1 MYFLTTSSAQA
12 ARSTQLDNLQRFS
25 QIVID
30 AAEKFIQL
38 GNSLSEAILDDGS
51 QSSAMGFN
59 PLSSFENSSHL
70 WLELSKHHLPSFITN
85 YIHIASQAHEEMVKL
100 AEEQIRLS
108 QQLVVISL
116 DKAKASA
123 PWEAES
129 LLKAIKSSV
138 NFSSDA
144 LAQVSEAS
152 IKAAELVEEQVE
164 KAIKPARRTVKA
176 AA

>member
-1 MYFLTTSSAQA
+1 MYFLSSSSAQA

-51 QSSAMGFN
+51 QSSAMSFN
-59 PLSSFENSSHL
+59 PLSSFESSSHL

-100 AEEQIRLS
+100 AEDQIRLS
-108 QQLVVISL
+108 QQLVVVSL

-144 LAQVSEAS
+144 LTQVSEAS
-152 IKAAELVEEQVE
+152 IKATELIEQQVE
-164 KAIKPARRTVKA
+164 KAIQPSLGTSKA

>member
-1 MYFLTTSSAQA
+1 MFFFSSSNAQA
-12 ARSTQLDNLQRFS
+12 ARSTQLDNFQRFS

-30 AAEKFIQL
+30 AAEKFFQL
-38 GNSLSEAILDDGS
+38 GNSLSEAILDDGN
-51 QSSAMGFN
+51 QSSTMVFS
-59 PLSSFENSSHL
+59 PLSSFENSTHL

-85 YIHIASQAHEEMVKL
+85 YLHIASQAHEEMVKL

-108 QQLVVISL
+108 QQLVVVSL

-129 LLKAIKSSV
+129 LLKAMKSSV

-152 IKAAELVEEQVE
+152 IKAAELVEQQVE
-164 KAIKPARRTVKA
+164 KAIKPARASSRA

>member
-1 MYFLTTSSAQA
+1 MYFLSSSSAQA

-25 QIVID
+25 QILID
-30 AAEKFIQL
+30 AAEKFVQL
-38 GNSLSEAILDDGS
+38 GNSLGEAILDDGS
-51 QSSAMGFN
+51 QSSAMSSN
-59 PLSSFENSSHL
+59 PLSSFENSTHL

-108 QQLVVISL
+108 QQLVVVSL
-116 DKAKASA
+116 DKAKASV

-129 LLKAIKSSV
+129 LLKAMKSTV
-138 NFSSDA
+138 VLSSDA
-144 LAQVSEAS
+144 LTQVSEAS

-164 KAIKPARRTVKA
+164 KAIKPARRSIKA

>member
-164 KAIKPARRTVKA
+164 KAIKPARRTAKA